1 MFQNARIKLTA
12 WYVLIIAII
21 SVLFSIAIYVTVNR
35 ELERLE
41 HSQIV
46 RQLQWQRL
54 GPGPAIAMPDDIDV
68 SEVRFRI
75 IMTLGLVDASIV
87 LLSSLAGYFLAGRTL
102 APIAEMVD
110 DQNRFIADASHE
122 LRTPLTS
129 LKSEIEVTLRDKKIG
144 LRDTKALLVSNLEE
158 VNKLQNLSDNLI
170 KLTQYHKVNG
180 NMTFKEESIKNII
193 SESMSK
199 VSGVAKAKKIK
210 IISNVK
216 DTKIEVEKNTLTELF
231 VILLDNAVKYS
242 GKGKKVTVES
252 SKTDG
257 HIIVKVADQGIG
269 ITKEDVPHIFERFYR
284 GDKSRTK
291 SDTDGYGLGL
301 SIAKEIVSKHNGSI
315 AVESDSG
322 KGTIFSVKLPVKHSL
337 SLI

>member
-180 NMTFKEESIKNII
+180 L
-193 SESMSK
+193 
-199 VSGVAKAKKIK
+199 V
-210 IISNVK
+210 
-216 DTKIEVEKNTLTELF
+216 
-231 VILLDNAVKYS
+231 
-242 GKGKKVTVES
+242 
-252 SKTDG
+252 
-257 HIIVKVADQGIG
+257 
-269 ITKEDVPHIFERFYR
+269 R
-284 GDKSRTK
+284 
-291 SDTDGYGLGL
+291 
-301 SIAKEIVSKHNGSI
+301 
-315 AVESDSG
+315 
-322 KGTIFSVKLPVKHSL
+322 
-337 SLI
+337 

>member
-46 RQLQWQRL
+46 RQIQWQRL
-54 GPGPAIAMPDDIDV
+54 GPGPAVTMPDDIDV
-68 SEVRFRI
+68 ADVRFRI
-75 IMTLGLVDASIV
+75 VITLGLVDASIV
-87 LLSSLAGYFLAGRTL
+87 FLSGLAGYFLAGRTL
-102 APIAEMVD
+102 TPIAEMVD

-144 LRDTKALLVSNLEE
+144 LKDTKALLVSNLEE

-170 KLTQYHKVNG
+170 KLTQYHKANG
-180 NMTFKEESIKNII
+180 NMVFKKESIKSVIG
-193 SESMSK
+193 ESIKK
-199 VSGVAKAKKIK
+199 VSGVAKAKRIK
-210 IISNVK
+210 VVTHVK
-216 DTKIEVEKNTLTELF
+216 DAKIEVEKNTLTELF
-231 VILLDNAVKYS
+231 VILLDNAIKYS
-242 GKGKKVTVES
+242 GKGKSVAIES
-252 SKTDG
+252 VRTDG
-257 HIIVKVADQGIG
+257 HVVIKVSDHGVGIA
-269 ITKEDVPHIFERFYR
+269 KEDILHIFERFYR

-291 SDTDGYGLGL
+291 SETNGYGLGL
-301 SIAKEIVSKHNGSI
+301 SIAKEIVNKHNGSI
-315 AVESDSG
+315 AAESSSG
-322 KGTIFSVKLPVKHSL
+322 KGTIFVVKLPVKHSL